1 MAVLTWDDLGQRFYE
16 TGVDHGVLYV
26 PDDGGIYSPGVAWNG
41 LTTVTESPSGADATA
56 QFADNIKYLNLVSAE
71 QFGGTIEA
79 LTYPDEFQQFDGLAI
94 PTAGVAVGQQT
105 RKRFGLCYRT
115 LKGNDLEG
123 NDFGYKLHLMY
134 GVQASPSQKA
144 YGTVN
149 DTPAPIAFSWTVTT
163 TPAPVS
169 GLKPTS
175 LITIDSSEVDGTA
188 LANLQTV
195 LYGSSGI
202 DPLLPTP
209 DAVIAMFSGSVTVVD
224 PLTAPTYNSGTHT
237 ITVPTQTGITYY
249 VGDTPI
255 TAGSHVLSSGQHEI
269 ITARAN
275 NGFIIGAGNDSDWEF
290 TF

>member
-1 MAVLTWDDLGQRFYE
+1 MAAITWDDTGSRFYE
-16 TGVDHGVLYV
+16 TGVDHGVLYI
-26 PDDGGIYSPGVAWNG
+26 PDDGGVYSLGVPWNG
-41 LTTVTESPSGADATA
+41 LTTVTESPSGADANA
-56 QFADNIKYLNLVSAE
+56 QFADNIKYLNLISAE

-94 PTAGVAVGQQT
+94 PTPGVAIGQQT
-105 RKRFGLCYRT
+105 RKVFGLCYRT

-123 NDFGYKLHLMY
+123 NDHGFKLHLMY
-134 GVQASPSQKA
+134 GVQAAPSQKA

-163 TPAPVS
+163 TPVAVS

-175 LITIDSSEVDGTA
+175 LITIDSTEVDPTQ
-188 LANLQTV
+188 LADLEII
-195 LYGSSGI
+195 LYGTSGV
-202 DPLLPTP
+202 DPALPLP
-209 DAVIAMFSGSVTVVD
+209 DVVVTMFSGAVTVVN

-249 VGDTPI
+249 VGDDVI
-255 TAGSHVLSSGQHEI
+255 TAGAHVLSTGQHEI
-269 ITARAN
+269 ITARPNA
-275 NGFIIGAGNDSDWEF
+275 GFVIGDGNDNTWEF